1 MALPVWQ
8 AEASS
13 ADDRWWLQRLSPG
26 KDGGRERRDGVIFT
40 ADPKPVTEIMV
51 EGKAE
56 LLAGL
61 HQAEHE
67 YRHLHK
73 TNACLSTAEMGTGAE
88 NGSLVDPFDPPG
100 IPFFITSVEKAGDN
114 PS

>member
-1 MALPVWQ
+1 LEQ
-8 AEASS
+8 
-13 ADDRWWLQRLSPG
+13 
-26 KDGGRERRDGVIFT
+26 
-40 ADPKPVTEIMV
+40 
-51 EGKAE
+51 
-56 LLAGL
+56 
-61 HQAEHE
+61 HE